1 MAIPLLKH
9 LSQDQCE
16 SYWSQGFLLLPGLI
30 EPGLLARFNQRFV
43 DLVNGTVPLAEGMKI
58 MQDVMVVKGAVTPES
73 PTHGVNKLLCLEE
86 DPVLFEFAR
95 QTQLVGVVQSLL
107 GKDLYSL
114 SSNVFNKPPGVDGRH
129 PLHQDLRY
137 FKLRPADQI
146 IGVWTAL
153 LPAPRQAGCLAVIP
167 GSHKQGLLAHDAPD
181 WDYVNHGFFGLND
194 VDVETRVHVEMAPG
208 DTLLF
213 HPLLIHGSGRNRSSD
228 FRRAIS
234 VHFAAGACEAQGKDW
249 RQNPFTRHIV

>member
-1 MAIPLLKH
+1 MTMPLTEH
-9 LSQDQCE
+9 LTEQQCA
-16 SYWSQGFLLLPGLI
+16 SYWSQGYLLLPGLI
-30 EPGLLARFNQRFV
+30 GPELLSRFNQRFV
-43 DLVNGTVPLAEGMKI
+43 DLVNGKVPLCEGMKI
-58 MQDVMVVKGAVTPES
+58 MQDVMVVKGAVAPES
-73 PTHGVNKLLCLEE
+73 PVHAVNKLLCLEE
-86 DPVLFEFAR
+86 DPDLFEFAR
-95 QTQLVGVVQSLL
+95 RPELVGAVQSLL
-107 GKDLYSL
+107 GKELYSL

-153 LPAPRQAGCLAVIP
+153 LPAPREAGCIAVIP
-167 GSHKQGLLAHDAPD
+167 GSHKQDLLPHESPD

-194 VDVETRVHVEMAPG
+194 VDVEARVHVEMAPG

-213 HPLLIHGSGRNRSSD
+213 HPLLIHGSGRNRSKD

-234 VHFAAGACEAQGKDW
+234 VHYASGSCESAGKDW
-249 RQNPFTRHIV
+249 RLNPFTRRIA

>member
-1 MAIPLLKH
+1 MS
-9 LSQDQCE
+9 LSAHHTEDQRQP
-16 SYWSQGFLLLPGLI
+16 YWSQGFLLLPGLI
-30 EPGLLARFNQRFV
+30 GPELLARFNQRFV
-43 DLVNGTVPLAEGMKI
+43 DLVNGTVPLSEGMKI
-58 MQDVMVVKGAVTPES
+58 MQDVMVVKGAVAPKS
-73 PTHGVNKLLCLEE
+73 SVHGVNKLLCLEE
-86 DPVLFEFAR
+86 DPELFEFAQR
-95 QTQLVGVVQSLL
+95 PELVGAVQSLL
-107 GKDLYSL
+107 GNELYSL

-153 LPAPRQAGCLAVIP
+153 LPAPREAGCLAVIP
-167 GSHKQGLLAHDAPD
+167 GSHKQDLLAHETPD

-194 VDVETRVHVEMAPG
+194 VDVDARVHVEMSAG

-213 HPLLIHGSGRNRSSD
+213 HPLLIHGSGRNRSTD

-234 VHFAAGACEAQGKDW
+234 VHYASGSCETAGKDW
-249 RQNPFTRHIV
+249 RQNSFTRRIV